1 MEKER
6 ALTILHVSDMQFGR
20 HHQFGSEPDAP
31 PNEFDTL
38 LERIWD
44 DIAGRQREESLKPD
58 LLICTGDLAEY
69 GWLKEFV
76 DATTFLGALAD
87 RLDLK
92 RDRVVIIPGNHDIN
106 RKDCLRSFEEFI
118 EGGDSVVAPWYA
130 KWKKYE
136 KAFNDFYQGVPGAAF
151 HPGQPWSLFSV
162 PSLEVVVAGL
172 NSTWIEG
179 HDWPNDDSSLNH
191 LKDQHPITHAGW
203 CGERQL
209 RWFAEKLSGDEF
221 HGWLKI
227 GAIHHNIERGVRKDN
242 ENLRDAEDLERV
254 LGSHLHLVLHGH
266 THRARWG
273 RL

>member
-1 MEKER
+1 
-6 ALTILHVSDMQFGR
+6 LQY
-20 HHQFGSEPDAP
+20 P
-31 PNEFDTL
+31 
-38 LERIWD
+38 
-44 DIAGRQREESLKPD
+44 RQREESLKPD

-106 RKDCLRSFEEFI
+106 RKDWLRSFEEFI

-162 PSLEVVVAGL
+162 PSLEVVVAASVNQL
-172 NSTWIEG
+172 TSHILSNILSPRLEARRI
-179 HDWPNDDSSLNH
+179 PVYCQRLIRSSYSR
-191 LKDQHPITHAGW
+191 I
-203 CGERQL
+203 
-209 RWFAEKLSGDEF
+209 SV
-221 HGWLKI
+221 WL
-227 GAIHHNIERGVRKDN
+227 ANRP
-242 ENLRDAEDLERV
+242 
-254 LGSHLHLVLHGH
+254 S
-266 THRARWG
+266 
-273 RL
+273 